1 MKQNLHYSKIEIF
14 HFSAISVK
22 QFFVH
27 FLLKYV
33 ILCLGTYTF
42 ICVLGL
48 LILISIRKVI
58 SVKAQFCKTLERF
71 FRALYIASILAFDW
85 I

>member
-1 MKQNLHYSKIEIF
+1 MKQNLHYSKIEII
-14 HFSAISVK
+14 HFNAVSVK

-48 LILISIRKVI
+48 LIPISIGKVI

-71 FRALYIASILAFDW
+71 FRVQYLRIW
-85 I
+85 NC